1 MALSTVPAADC
12 RATLF
17 RESLGDMAERWM
29 LGLAWALAPRR
40 IGPLPNLAR
49 LGFHE
54 LLAPAPRS
62 RVRARIAMAAGI
74 IRAASY
80 QPLLITFPISGTFAI
95 HLRMRE

>member
-1 MALSTVPAADC
+1 VPAADC

-40 IGPLPNLAR
+40 VDPLPNLAR

-54 LLAPAPRS
+54 LLAPDCALPDPECALVS
-62 RVRARIAMAAGI
+62 RW
-74 IRAASY
+74 
-80 QPLLITFPISGTFAI
+80 QPG
-95 HLRMRE
+95 